1 MSETSHSTLEL
12 QLPLVARM
20 RLGVRRTHVRFMVG
34 VRHPANWFQLVR
46 FGAVGASGY
55 VVNLAVF
62 AACVHLLR
70 IDYRLASVIAFL
82 VSVGNNFWLNR
93 HWTFSAKE
101 HHPARQA
108 IKFFA
113 VSLVAY
119 GFSYVVLTS
128 LVNGAGLDKVIAQAI
143 AVVTAMPLSFIG
155 QKLWSFRA

>member
-1 MSETSHSTLEL
+1 MSDSTHSTMEFE
-12 QLPLVARM
+12 LPLGARM
-20 RLGVRRTHVRFMVG
+20 RHGVRRTHGRLMVG
-34 VRHPANWFQLVR
+34 VRHPANWLQLIR

-55 VVNLAVF
+55 IVNLAVF
-62 AACVHLLR
+62 AACVHLVK
-70 IDYRLASVIAFL
+70 IDYRLASVAAFL

-101 HHPARQA
+101 HHPGRQA
-108 IKFFA
+108 VKFFA

-128 LVNGAGLDKVIAQAI
+128 LVDGAGVDKVIAQAI
-143 AVVTAMPLSFIG
+143 AVVAAMPLSFIG

>member
-1 MSETSHSTLEL
+1 
-12 QLPLVARM
+12 M
-20 RLGVRRTHVRFMVG
+20 RHGVRRTHLRVMVG
-34 VRHPANWFQLVR
+34 VRHPGNWLQLVR

-62 AACVHLLR
+62 AACVHLLA

-82 VSVGNNFWLNR
+82 VSVINNFWLNR
-93 HWTFSAKE
+93 HWTFSARE

-128 LVNGAGLDKVIAQAI
+128 LVDGAGVDKVIAQAI
-143 AVVTAMPLSFIG
+143 AVVTATPLSFIG
-155 QKLWSFRA
+155 QKLWSFKA